1 MNINRVAAMVT
12 SIAVL
17 IVVIAAFE
25 LLGSPTDQRLQRLD
39 ERRVSD
45 LQQLAQAVDTYHAQ
59 RDALPEDLEAL
70 VDGRRLSRLPT
81 DPASDQPYRYEPLA
95 DHRYRLCAS
104 FARASAPESPPA
116 FWQHDAGSSCFE
128 FEATDDPSLRPG
140 ILPRY

>member
-17 IVVIAAFE
+17 IVVIAAFQ

-45 LQQLAQAVDTYHAQ
+45 LQQLAHAVDTYHAQ
-59 RDALPEDLEAL
+59 RDVLPEDLEAL

-81 DPASDQPYRYEPLA
+81 DPASDQPYRYEPLEDA
-95 DHRYRLCAS
+95 RYRLCAS
-104 FARASAPESPPA
+104 FARASEPESPAA
-116 FWQHDAGSSCFE
+116 FWRHQAGSTCFE
-128 FEATDDPSLRPG
+128 FEATTDPAQRPR

>member
-17 IVVIAAFE
+17 IVVIAAFQ

-45 LQQLAQAVDTYHAQ
+45 LQQLAHAVDTYHAQ

-70 VDGRRLSRLPT
+70 VDGRRLSRMPT
-81 DPASDQPYRYEPLA
+81 DPSSDQPYRYEPLA
-95 DHRYRLCAS
+95 DDRYRLCAS
-104 FARASAPESPPA
+104 FARASDPESPPE
-116 FWQHDAGSSCFE
+116 FWQHTAGTTCFE
-128 FEATDDPSLRPG
+128 FEATEDPALRPRV
-140 ILPRY
+140 LPRY